1 MTMHDTH
8 EIAKLDPAAVER
20 ARTIAVSEAI
30 GGRVKLVRKSGRLW
44 GLCPFH
50 NEKTPS
56 FSVADAKGYA
66 HCFGCGW
73 HGDAIGFVMRDQ
85 NLSFK
90 AAVEYLTGPQ
100 FKAAR
105 RIVPRAAV
113 PHDRTWSDDD
123 VQRSLAAYAIWSE
136 SERAYGTDVERY
148 LRGRAIKLRVP
159 PSLRHVPD
167 LRHPSGHR
175 GPAMVAAVQAAD
187 GRVIAIQRTWL
198 LPGGAG
204 RDKTLD
210 PGKMSLGPMMDGAVR
225 LAAAGRTLGLAE
237 GIETALSAMQLFSLP
252 CWSTLGTA
260 RLDQVWLPEQV
271 ERVVIFADQGEAG
284 AKAAQKAVERYEQ
297 ERREVLVET
306 PEGDAKDF
314 NDVLRAKA
322 PGRAA

>member
-8 EIAKLDPAAVER
+8 SVAQVDTGVVER
-20 ARTIAVSEAI
+20 ARSIAISAVV
-30 GGRVKLVRKSGRLW
+30 GPRVKLSRKGGRLF
-44 GLCPFH
+44 GICPFH
-50 NEKTPS
+50 NEKSPS
-56 FSVADAKGYA
+56 FTVHDAKGFW
-66 HCFGCGW
+66 HCFGCGS
-73 HGDAIGFVMRDQ
+73 HGDGIGFVMRDQ
-85 NLSFK
+85 GLAFK
-90 AAVEYLTGPQ
+90 EAVEYLTGER
-100 FKAAR
+100 FKAAK
-105 RIVPRAAV
+105 RIMPRAAV

-123 VQRSLAAYAIWSE
+123 VQRSMAGYQIWCE
-136 SERAYGTDVERY
+136 SERGAGTDVERY
-148 LRGRAIKLRVP
+148 LRGRAITLPVP
-159 PSLRHVPD
+159 PSLRFHAE

-175 GPAMVAAVQAAD
+175 GPAMVAGIQAAD
-187 GRVIAIQRTWL
+187 RQVIAVQRTWL

-204 RDKTLD
+204 RDRTLD

-260 RLDQVWLPEQV
+260 RLDQIWLPEEV

-284 AKAAQKAVERYEQ
+284 VKAAEKAVERYEQ
-297 ERREVLVET
+297 EGREVLVEI

-314 NDVLRAKA
+314 NDVLRANA